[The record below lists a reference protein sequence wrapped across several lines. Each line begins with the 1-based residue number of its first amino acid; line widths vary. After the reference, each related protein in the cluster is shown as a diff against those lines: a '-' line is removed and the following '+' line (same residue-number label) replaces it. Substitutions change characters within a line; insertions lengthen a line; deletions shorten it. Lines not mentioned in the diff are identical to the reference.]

1 VERSRQAACLVA
13 LGLIATISVAFA
25 QDSSSVPTVAGT
37 FRGTCVAAPGSG
49 DDQSGEY
56 RYTLGGRTLP
66 ALTAVCTP
74 GSLASNV
81 GFGEVW
87 RSPSSTTLLMTQ
99 SMSAVMQTVRL
110 IHFRAGAN
118 PLTLDLFG
126 HDVTSSTRFSDT
138 EFRLVHHV
146 INLFQDTWDCEYDVN
161 FATRIVSARLRN
173 SRSSDITAS
182 VCEAEIEEIPLG
194 PPPAR

>member
-1 VERSRQAACLVA
+1 VDRSRHAAWLVA
-13 LGLIATISVAFA
+13 VGLTANVPAAFA
-25 QDSSSVPTVAGT
+25 QDSSSVPTVAGI
-37 FRGTCVAAPGSG
+37 FRGTCVGTSG
-49 DDQSGEY
+49 GGADQAGEY

-66 ALTAVCTP
+66 ALTTECTP
-74 GSLASNV
+74 GYSASNV
-81 GFGEVW
+81 GFGEIW

-99 SMSAVMQTVRL
+99 GMSAMLQTVRL

-138 EFRLVHHV
+138 EFRLVHQV
-146 INLFQDTWDCEYDVN
+146 INLSQDSWDCEYDVN
-161 FATRIVSARLRN
+161 FETRIVSVRLLN

-194 PPPAR
+194 PPLRR